1 MTTNTNPDGVPRWA
15 ATAGRRSLAQRLAAH
30 GARLFGSSKRQPT
43 DRDSGPTTDSANVP
57 WAVRQRVLRE
67 YHTATLA
74 QARRGSE
81 ELVRAGFN
89 TGAVPYGYRPRRV
102 RISPSGRRPRWR
114 TRLVIEPAEA
124 ITVKLIFRWRA
135 EAGLDTGAIRRRLI
149 DTGCPAP
156 RDPETGLEGVWT
168 RAAVRAILRNPKYT
182 GRQVWGRHHHGRRV
196 PREQWVWSQEWVHPP
211 LITVAEFTAA
221 HRHQWLA
228 DTPPTGNG
236 AMTPAAELPDRRAA

>member
-1 MTTNTNPDGVPRWA
+1 MTTNTNPGSIPRWV
-15 ATAGRRSLAQRLAAH
+15 ATAGRRSLAQRVAAH
-30 GARLFGSSKRQPT
+30 GARLFGSSKRQPN
-43 DRDSGPTTDSANVP
+43 DRDSGRTTDSADVA

-102 RISPSGRRPRWR
+102 RVSPSGRRPRWR

-124 ITVKLIFRWRA
+124 IPVKLIFRWRTQ
-135 EAGLDTGAIRRRLI
+135 AGLDTGAIRRRLI
-149 DTGCPAP
+149 ATGYPAP

-196 PREQWVWSQEWVHPP
+196 PRAQWVWSQEWVHPP

-221 HRHQWLA
+221 HRHQWRA
-228 DTPPTGNG
+228 ETPPTDNSATTSAGW
-236 AMTPAAELPDRRAA
+236 PDRRAA

>member
-1 MTTNTNPDGVPRWA
+1 MTTNSNPDGVPRWA

-30 GARLFGSSKRQPT
+30 GARLFCPSKRPPT
-43 DRDSGPTTDSANVP
+43 DRDSGPTTDSGDVP
-57 WAVRQRVLRE
+57 WALRQRVLRE
-67 YHTATLA
+67 YHTVTLA

-102 RISPSGRRPRWR
+102 RISPAGRRPRWR

-124 ITVKLIFRWRA
+124 IAVKLIFRWHVEA
-135 EAGLDTGAIRRRLI
+135 ELDTGAIRRRLI
-149 DTGCPAP
+149 EAHCPAP
-156 RDPETGLEGVWT
+156 RDPETRLEGVWT

-182 GRQVWGRHHHGRRV
+182 GHQVWGRLHHGRRV
-196 PREQWVWSQEWVHPP
+196 PRAQWVWSQEWVHPP

-221 HRHQWLA
+221 NRHQWLA
-228 DTPPTGNG
+228 ETPPIDGDIPARG
-236 AMTPAAELPDRRAA
+236 A

>member
-1 MTTNTNPDGVPRWA
+1 MTTNTNQDGIPRWA
-15 ATAGRRSLAQRLAAH
+15 ATAGRRSLAQRVAAH
-30 GARLFGSSKRQPT
+30 GARLFCSSKRPPT
-43 DRDSGPTTDSANVP
+43 DRDSGPTTDSADVP

-114 TRLVIEPAEA
+114 TRLVIEPGEA

-135 EAGLDTGAIRRRLI
+135 EAGLDTAAIRRRLI
-149 DTGCPAP
+149 EAGCPAT

-182 GRQVWGRHHHGRRV
+182 GRQVWGLTHHGKRT
-196 PREQWVWSQEWVHPP
+196 PRTEWIWSDVWVHPP
-211 LITVAEFTAA
+211 LVSAEEFAA
-221 HRHQWLA
+221 ANPRSWLVPASAAANGDAVRALPPEQW
-228 DTPPTGNG
+228 
-236 AMTPAAELPDRRAA
+236 RAA

>member
-1 MTTNTNPDGVPRWA
+1 MSTNTNQDGVPHWA
-15 ATAGRRSLAQRLAAH
+15 ATAGRCSLAQRVAAH
-30 GARLFGSSKRQPT
+30 GARLFGSSRRRPT
-43 DRDSGPTTDSANVP
+43 DRGNGPAADSSDVP
-57 WAVRQRVLRE
+57 WAVRQRLLRE

-114 TRLVIEPAEA
+114 TRLVIEPVEA
-124 ITVKLIFRWRA
+124 IAVKLIFRWRA

-149 DTGCPAP
+149 EARCPAP
-156 RDPETGLEGVWT
+156 CDPQSGLEGVWT

-182 GRQVWGRHHHGRRV
+182 GRQVWGRHHHGRRA
-196 PREQWVWSQEWVHPP
+196 PREVWVWSPVWAHPP
-211 LITVAEFTAA
+211 IVSAEQFVAANRRTRPATAPPVTE
-221 HRHQWLA
+221 
-228 DTPPTGNG
+228 TPVDG
-236 AMTPAAELPDRRAA
+236 LPDRRAVR

>member
-1 MTTNTNPDGVPRWA
+1 MTTNTNQDSIPRWA
-15 ATAGRRSLAQRLAAH
+15 ATAGRRSLAQRVAAH
-30 GARLFGSSKRQPT
+30 GARLFGSSKRQPN
-43 DRDSGPTTDSANVP
+43 DRDSGRTTDSSDVP

-81 ELVRAGFN
+81 DLVRAGFN

-102 RISPSGRRPRWR
+102 RVCPSGRRPRWR
-114 TRLVIEPAEA
+114 TRLVTEPAEA
-124 ITVKLIFRWRA
+124 IAVRLIFRWSA
-135 EAGLDTGAIRRRLI
+135 ETELDTAAIRRLLI
-149 DTGCPAP
+149 DTDCPAP
-156 RDPETGLEGVWT
+156 PDPETGLEGVWT

-196 PREQWVWSQEWVHPP
+196 PRAQWVWSQEWVHPP

-221 HRHQWLA
+221 NRHQWLA
-228 DTPPTGNG
+228 ETPPAEND
-236 AMTPAAELPDRRAA
+236 AMTSTGLPDRRAA

>member
-1 MTTNTNPDGVPRWA
+1 
-15 ATAGRRSLAQRLAAH
+15 
-30 GARLFGSSKRQPT
+30 
-43 DRDSGPTTDSANVP
+43 VP
-57 WAVRQRVLRE
+57 WAVRQRVLHE

-102 RISPSGRRPRWR
+102 RISPSGRHPRWR
-114 TRLVIEPAEA
+114 TRLVIEPGEA
-124 ITVKLIFRWRA
+124 IAVKLIFRWRA
-135 EAGLDTGAIRRRLI
+135 EAGVDSAAIRRRLI

-196 PREQWVWSQEWVHPP
+196 PREQWVWSEAWVHPP

-221 HRHQWLA
+221 NRHQWLA

-236 AMTPAAELPDRRAA
+236 AMTSAELPDRRAA

>member
-1 MTTNTNPDGVPRWA
+1 MNTNTNQDDVARWV
-15 ATAGRRSLAQRLAAH
+15 ATAGRRSLVQRVAAH
-30 GARLFGSSKRQPT
+30 GARLFGSSKRQPA
-43 DRDSGPTTDSANVP
+43 DRRSGLTSDSSEVP

-81 ELVRAGFN
+81 DLVRAGFN

-102 RISPSGRRPRWR
+102 RVHPDGRRPRWR

-124 ITVKLIFRWRA
+124 IAVKLIFRWRA
-135 EAGLDTGAIRRRLI
+135 EPGLDTAAIRQRLI
-149 DTGCPAP
+149 QARCPAP
-156 RDPETGLEGVWT
+156 RDSETGLEGVWT
-168 RAAVRAILRNPKYT
+168 QAAVRAILRNPKYT

-196 PREQWVWSQEWVHPP
+196 PRAQWVWSQAWVHPP
-211 LITVAEFTAA
+211 LVTVAEFTAA
-221 HRHQWLA
+221 NRHQWRV

-236 AMTPAAELPDRRAA
+236 GTTACAG

>member
-1 MTTNTNPDGVPRWA
+1 MTTNTDQDDVARWA
-15 ATAGRRSLAQRLAAH
+15 ATAGRRSLTQRVAAH

-43 DRDSGPTTDSANVP
+43 DRRSGLTTDNSEVP

-81 ELVRAGFN
+81 DLVRAGFN

-102 RISPSGRRPRWR
+102 RVSPSGRRTRWR

-135 EAGLDTGAIRRRLI
+135 EAGLDTAAIRRRLI
-149 DTGCPAP
+149 QARCPAP

-196 PREQWVWSQEWVHPP
+196 PRAQWVWSQEWVHPP
-211 LITVAEFTAA
+211 LVTVTEFTAA
-221 HRHQWLA
+221 NRHQWRV

-236 AMTPAAELPDRRAA
+236 GTTACAG

>member
-124 ITVKLIFRWRA
+124 IPVKLIFRWRA
-135 EAGLDTGAIRRRLI
+135 EAGLDTAAIRRRLI

-168 RAAVRAILRNPKYT
+168 RAAVRAILRNPEVHRPPGLGPPPPRT
-182 GRQVWGRHHHGRRV
+182 AGSPRAVGVVAGVGASAADHRRRV
-196 PREQWVWSQEWVHPP
+196 RGGPSLPVARGHP
-211 LITVAEFTAA
+211 
-221 HRHQWLA
+221 A
-228 DTPPTGNG
+228 DRQRCPGV
-236 AMTPAAELPDRRAA
+236 R